1 MLFLA
6 KEQEKSDFFLFL
18 IEKRL
23 FWNFFM
29 CIEDKV
35 MAWPES
41 SEIRLVINL
50 IPLSWLNKVIEGKK
64 QQLLRYI
71 IKKRIFASH

>member
-1 MLFLA
+1 
-6 KEQEKSDFFLFL
+6 
-18 IEKRL
+18 
-23 FWNFFM
+23 
-29 CIEDKV
+29 

-64 QQLLRYI
+64 TANVALYDKKAYI
-71 IKKRIFASH
+71 RQSLIV